1 MDPEPLTLEPS
12 NRALTPT
19 TNPSQPNPQPRPPAR
34 AKNHLTIY
42 PRSVMHSP
50 YERQYW
56 TIGGSGGGNAG
67 IGASAD
73 VELACAAARASA
85 ATPGVGVA
93 DASVADSATGAG
105 PGAISN
111 GNGAATATGCTAP
124 SFTVLGFSGT
134 WDTRAI
140 TTRVC

>member
-1 MDPEPLTLEPS
+1 
-12 NRALTPT
+12 
-19 TNPSQPNPQPRPPAR
+19 
-34 AKNHLTIY
+34 
-42 PRSVMHSP
+42 MHSP

-56 TIGGSGGGNAG
+56 TIGGSGGGKAG

-93 DASVADSATGAG
+93 DASIADAATGAD
-105 PGAISN
+105 PGVIAD

-124 SFTVLGFSGT
+124 GFTVFGFSGAC
-134 WDTRAI
+134 DTRAI
-140 TTRVC
+140 ITPVC

>member
-1 MDPEPLTLEPS
+1 M
-12 NRALTPT
+12 RAQGGMTA
-19 TNPSQPNPQPRPPAR
+19 SPRPYR
-34 AKNHLTIY
+34 TIY

-56 TIGGSGGGNAG
+56 TIGGSGGGKAG

-73 VELACAAARASA
+73 VELASAAALASA

-93 DASVADSATGAG
+93 DASVADAATGAD
-105 PGAISN
+105 PGAIAN

-124 SFTVLGFSGT
+124 GFTVFGFSGI

-140 TTRVC
+140 TTPVC

>member
-1 MDPEPLTLEPS
+1 METHYFRPER
-12 NRALTPT
+12 NRTMSRHGAV
-19 TNPSQPNPQPRPPAR
+19 

-56 TIGGSGGGNAG
+56 TIGGSGGGSAG
-67 IGASAD
+67 IGASAE
-73 VELACAAARASA
+73 VELAWAAARASA

-93 DASVADSATGAG
+93 DASGADAATGAD
-105 PGAISN
+105 PGAIAD

-124 SFTVLGFSGT
+124 GFTVFGFSG
-134 WDTRAI
+134 A
-140 TTRVC
+140 